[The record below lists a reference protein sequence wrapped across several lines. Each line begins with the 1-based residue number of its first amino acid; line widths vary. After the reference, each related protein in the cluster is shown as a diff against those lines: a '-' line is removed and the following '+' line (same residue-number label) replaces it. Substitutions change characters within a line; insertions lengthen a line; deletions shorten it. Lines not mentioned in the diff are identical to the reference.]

1 MPELISVNGKMVTRE
16 ELDDI
21 KADIYEHLGNDIG
34 EIDDVTAVELGFGKG
49 EDDVEEG
56 TEWQF

>member
-1 MPELISVNGKMVTRE
+1 MPELISVNGKMVTRQ

>member
-1 MPELISVNGKMVTRE
+1 MPEKISVNGKMVTRK

-21 KADIYEHLGNDIG
+21 KAEIREILGNNIG
-34 EIDDVTAVELGFGKG
+34 EITDEMAVELGFGKG

-56 TEWQF
+56 VEWQF

>member
-1 MPELISVNGKMVTRE
+1 MVTRQ

-21 KADIYEHLGNDIG
+21 KAEIREILGDDIG
-34 EIDDVTAVELGFGKG
+34 EITDEMAVELGFGKG